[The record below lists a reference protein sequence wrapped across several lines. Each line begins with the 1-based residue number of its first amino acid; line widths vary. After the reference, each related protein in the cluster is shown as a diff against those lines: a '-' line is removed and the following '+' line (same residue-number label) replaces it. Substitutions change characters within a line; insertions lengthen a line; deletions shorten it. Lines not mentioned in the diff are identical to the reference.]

1 MIYMNSY
8 MFRDLS
14 NLFWYG
20 SPRYDR
26 MQQRRGQ
33 RKEMGFL
40 ESIFSFVFGD
50 GNPNLD
56 FEERRWKMV
65 GTPWWLVFVCMIC
78 LPIQDSCRSQ
88 RPRRGRRGIQSGSIW
103 RQAQAADII
112 IAAGLR
118 TCSGCLPGQPSVSAA
133 WSEFTRARAGP
144 VRVKLCKHTSSP
156 AECHHCLQLIPG
168 HWLVNY
174 PGVGRSVH
182 SCHVWKQAVS
192 PTAALAMPAG
202 PQQSTVHQSIPS
214 YHCEAVHVA
223 ARSHASGSAHRC
235 WCEEDAG
242 S

>member
-65 GTPWWLVFVCMIC
+65 RPLSAAVCSPVVAVSCVF
-78 LPIQDSCRSQ
+78 CR
-88 RPRRGRRGIQSGSIW
+88 
-103 RQAQAADII
+103 
-112 IAAGLR
+112 IAA
-118 TCSGCLPGQPSVSAA
+118 
-133 WSEFTRARAGP
+133 
-144 VRVKLCKHTSSP
+144 
-156 AECHHCLQLIPG
+156 
-168 HWLVNY
+168 
-174 PGVGRSVH
+174 
-182 SCHVWKQAVS
+182 
-192 PTAALAMPAG
+192 
-202 PQQSTVHQSIPS
+202 
-214 YHCEAVHVA
+214 
-223 ARSHASGSAHRC
+223 
-235 WCEEDAG
+235 
-242 S
+242 